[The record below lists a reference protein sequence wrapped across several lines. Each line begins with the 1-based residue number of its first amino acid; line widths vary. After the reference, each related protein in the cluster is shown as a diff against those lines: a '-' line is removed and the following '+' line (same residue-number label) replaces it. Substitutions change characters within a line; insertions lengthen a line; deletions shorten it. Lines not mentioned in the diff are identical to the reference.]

1 MTSLRDRRQDGT
13 FVGLDYAQSGVQVC
27 VLDGRGVVRMNRL
40 CPNDSQAIAR
50 LVQRH
55 GSVAGVAIESCC
67 GAADLA
73 EELLEHT
80 GWSVQLAHPG
90 FVNRMKQNPDKT
102 DFSDARMLADLA
114 RVGYLPRVWLAPEKI
129 RELRRL
135 SRYRQ
140 QQVNTRRAIK
150 LRILALLRELRI
162 KQPPLTRWCG
172 PWLNWLDS
180 CPALTEQ
187 ARWVIERWLGHI
199 QFISR
204 QIELVMERLRHSTAD
219 DVMTQHLLSLR
230 GIGEVTAF
238 TLRAEIGRFDRFRTG
253 KQLSRFC
260 GLSPRNASSGDRQA
274 DAGLIRA
281 ANGVLRAVII
291 EAAHRLA
298 RFDPR
303 WSAFRA
309 RLKDAG
315 KPGSVIAAAIGN
327 RWLRWLYHQMKPLG
341 LAVS

>member
-1 MTSLRDRRQDGT
+1 MTSLRDRKEDRT

-27 VLDGRGVVRMNRL
+27 VLDAGGTMRMNRL
-40 CPNDSQAIAR
+40 CPNDGREI
-50 LVQRH
+50 QRRVERF
-55 GSVAGVAIESCC
+55 GPVAEVAIESCC
-67 GAADLA
+67 GAADLN
-73 EELLEHT
+73 EELVEHA

-90 FVNRMKQNPDKT
+90 FVRRMKQNPDKS
-102 DFSDARMLADLA
+102 DFSDARMLADLT

-135 SRYRQ
+135 TRYRR
-140 QQVNTRRAIK
+140 QQVDMRRNIK
-150 LRILALLRELRI
+150 LRILAILRELRI

-172 PWLNWLDS
+172 PWLSWLGS
-180 CPALTEQ
+180 CESLTEQ
-187 ARWVIERWLGHI
+187 ARWVIDRWLRQI
-199 QFISR
+199 DFITR
-204 QIELVMERLRHSTAD
+204 EIELVMDRLRRLTAE
-219 DVMTQHLLSLR
+219 DVMTQRLLSLR

-281 ANGVLRAVII
+281 ANGTLRAVII

-303 WSAFRA
+303 WSAFRQ
-309 RLKDAG
+309 RMREAG

-327 RWLRWLYHQMKPLG
+327 RWVRWLYHQMKPLG
-341 LAVS
+341 LAA